1 MSGRRSG
8 LWRAYRV
15 PALLAGV
22 SVAGLLSALLEDGIF
37 DVLSWVLL
45 GGVLIGSRSA
55 LAGRSSGR

>member
-15 PALLAGV
+15 PAWLAAV
-22 SVAGLLSALLEDGIF
+22 SVAGLLSALLEDGAF

-45 GGVLIGSRSA
+45 GGVLIAARSA
-55 LAGRSSGR
+55 LAGRPGS